1 MVFGWCWGFEFAS
14 TVSPEKLLSGVDYG
28 LYTSLYWVRYVS
40 MRTKIEPVEL
50 ADAVYFLATDSAPH
64 ITGLMME
71 VSGGSEWEE

>member
-1 MVFGWCWGFEFAS
+1 MVFGWCWGSKFAS
-14 TVSPEKLLSGVDYG
+14 TVSPENPVSRVVYG